1 MSKIRDIPPVAGSI
15 IWAKQIERQLNM
27 YMGRV
32 EAVLG
37 KGWETHVDGQKLK
50 ADGDS
55 FRMKLNTQELFE
67 EWSRKVAQKNIQNT
81 GRIFTVDTQRASKGT
96 IYSLKVN
103 FSTDIIMLTKEARN
117 MKWLMSRV
125 PLSIV
130 NKAHTAR
137 QMYPYAISLME
148 NVTTYKRICDRVNE
162 KRTCQLLVAGMK
174 KDIQN
179 LIIDMSSLVWDSYK
193 LESSVQKFSDAIYN
207 FREKIDE
214 LISVE
219 TTIELQLKE
228 LDTCPYDETKFSEIL
243 YEIQKSIDYLN
254 LKGFS
259 NLPQW
264 VLKLDEEIE
273 KKFAQR
279 LLIAIKIWVDVLLDR
294 KRSGSPVDSENGTGG
309 GGGGVISRRRNNQYN
324 INANFNLVDNFNKFL
339 NFEDNMSDITM
350 LSNVDSSSQA
360 SPTESE
366 AAILE
371 KMGGKPRIKPIVLEI
386 LIRNQ
391 LLYVIPSIE
400 DAREHLISQLE
411 EFSSVVTTQKR
422 IQHSRYQVTM
432 EAESE
437 YKVTYKNLLNKFQNG
452 VKLLEYSFTA
462 IDYMLQQAQDY
473 IKIWLHFQSLW
484 DLQPD
489 TLYAKLG
496 NNLSAW
502 IGCLNEMKESRKS
515 FDTQET
521 QRSFGPIK
529 IDYNKVQ
536 SKVNVKYDAWHKE
549 VAKQHA
555 NYLSIRTCK
564 NQVILCCNIYK
575 GIDQVWCTVGQ

>member
-81 GRIFTVDTQRASKGT
+81 GRIFTVDSQRASKGT
-96 IYSLKVN
+96 IYTLKVN
-103 FSTDIIMLTKEARN
+103 FSTDIIFLTKEARN

-137 QMYPYAISLME
+137 QMYPYAISLIE
-148 NVTTYKRICDRVNE
+148 NVNTYKRICDRVNE

-219 TTIELQLKE
+219 TTIENQLKE
-228 LDTCPYDETKFSEIL
+228 LDTCAYDETKFREIL
-243 YEIQKSIDYLN
+243 SEIQKSIDYLN

-294 KRSGSPVDSENGTGG
+294 KRSGSPVDSESGG
-309 GGGGVISRRRNNQYN
+309 IISRRRNNQYS
-324 INANFNLVDNFNKFL
+324 INSNFNLVDNFSKFL

-350 LSNVDSSSQA
+350 LSNVDSSSQS

-371 KMGGKPRIKPIVLEI
+371 KMGGKPQIKPIVLEI

-391 LLYVIPSIE
+391 LLYVMPSIE

-422 IQHSRYQVTM
+422 IQHSRFQVTM

-496 NNLSAW
+496 SNLSAW

-549 VAKQHA
+549 VRIFMPKTVK
-555 NYLSIRTCK
+555 RT
-564 NQVILCCNIYK
+564 
-575 GIDQVWCTVGQ
+575 